1 MKPNIMNLKEKTKI
15 AIAEDHKLLRN
26 AYLTILSERG
36 DYEVV
41 IEVSN
46 GKELL
51 DAMRTNLP
59 DVVLLDLEMP
69 VMKGGTAFEK
79 IKVQYPGVKT
89 IIISAYF
96 NDSFVTEYFLRGVN
110 GYLSKD
116 SDPEQLFEA
125 IDSVM
130 TDHFYFNRSVSLFL
144 LQKIMKD
151 KEQKIAIDKL
161 NLTPVEVEI
170 LKMICDEKTTK
181 TIAEKIGISVYSVD
195 NHRRNI
201 QEKTQQSSVIG
212 LFKFALKHG
221 ITEAI

>member
-1 MKPNIMNLKEKTKI
+1 MNSKAKTKI

-26 AYLTILSERG
+26 AYLNFLSERE

-41 IEVSN
+41 IEACN

-51 DAMRTNLP
+51 DDMKTNIP
-59 DVVLLDLEMP
+59 HVVLLDLEMP
-69 VMKGGTAFEK
+69 VMRGSEAFEK
-79 IKVQYPGVKT
+79 IKVQYPSVKT
-89 IIISAYF
+89 IVISTHF

-116 SDPEQLFEA
+116 SEPEQLFDA

-130 TDHFYFNRSVSLFL
+130 QDHFYFNRSISLLL

-151 KEQKIAIDKL
+151 KDQRIAIDRI
-161 NLTPVEVEI
+161 NLTPGEVEI
-170 LKMICDEKTTK
+170 LRMVCDEKTTK
-181 TIAEKIGISVYSVD
+181 TIAEKMGITVYSVD

-221 ITEAI
+221 ITEVV